1 MKKFIAFCLIVGC
14 IVVVSCNKNSS
25 GPDAGHGANSL
36 FPLTAG
42 DSWDY
47 KDSVFADTGFVE
59 LDHDTMTVN
68 SQRLQDNFGTT
79 YVGIT
84 NPGGWFQGSYIQVD
98 PSNTTVYEVD
108 SPAYSPYT
116 FFQAVAQDG
125 PIGTGSDYSNPGCPI
140 QSIQY
145 GYAAPVSVA
154 GYSCLKNAEVVT
166 DCNNVIREE
175 IFSYLS
181 PGVGVVRIED
191 YVSDSTN
198 GNKLY
203 QQYSQTLENK
213 VLH

>member
-1 MKKFIAFCLIVGC
+1 MKKFIAFCLIVSG
-14 IVVVSCNKNSS
+14 VVIVSCNKNSS
-25 GPDAGHGANSL
+25 GPDQGHGSNSL

-42 DSWDY
+42 DQWDY
-47 KDSVFADTGFVE
+47 VDSSFSDTGLAE
-59 LDHDTMTVN
+59 IDHDTMMVN

-98 PSNTTVYEVD
+98 PSNSVVYEVD

-116 FFQAVAQDG
+116 FFQAVGQDG
-125 PIGTGSDYSNPGCPI
+125 PIGTGADYSNPGCPI

-181 PGVGVVRIED
+181 PGVGVVRIEE
-191 YVSDSTN
+191 YVSDTTN
-198 GNKLY
+198 GNRLY
-203 QQYSQTLENK
+203 QDYSQTLANK
-213 VLH
+213 VIH

>member
-1 MKKFIAFCLIVGC
+1 MKKFIAFCLIVAC
-14 IVVVSCNKNSS
+14 VMTISCNKNSS
-25 GPDAGHGANSL
+25 GPDAGHGASSL

-42 DSWDY
+42 DMWY
-47 KDSVFADTGFVE
+47 YQDSVFSDTGLVE
-59 LDHDTMTVN
+59 TDHDTMTVN

-84 NPGGWFQGSYIQVD
+84 NPGGWFQGCYIQVD

-116 FFQAVAQDG
+116 FFQAVSQDG
-125 PIGTGSDYSNPGCPI
+125 PIGTGADYSNPGCPI

-145 GYAAPVSVA
+145 GYAAPVTVA

-191 YVSDSTN
+191 YVADSTN

-203 QQYSQTLENK
+203 QDYSQTLTNK
-213 VLH
+213 ILH

>member
-1 MKKFIAFCLIVGC
+1 M
-14 IVVVSCNKNSS
+14 
-25 GPDAGHGANSL
+25 
-36 FPLTAG
+36 
-42 DSWDY
+42 
-47 KDSVFADTGFVE
+47 
-59 LDHDTMTVN
+59 
-68 SQRLQDNFGTT
+68 
-79 YVGIT
+79 
-84 NPGGWFQGSYIQVD
+84 D
-98 PSNTTVYEVD
+98 PSNSIVYEVD

-116 FFQAVAQDG
+116 FFQAVGQDG
-125 PIGTGSDYSNPGCPI
+125 PIGTGADYSNPGCPI

-166 DCNNVIREE
+166 DCNSVIREE

-191 YVSDSTN
+191 YVSDTAN

-203 QQYSQTLENK
+203 QDYSQTLTNK

>member
-1 MKKFIAFCLIVGC
+1 MKKFIAFCLIVAC
-14 IVVVSCNKNSS
+14 VVSVSCNKNSS
-25 GPDAGHGANSL
+25 GPDQGHGQNSL

-42 DSWDY
+42 DQWYY
-47 KDSVFADTGFVE
+47 KDSVFADSGLVE
-59 LDHDTMTVN
+59 IDHDTMTVN

-98 PSNTTVYEVD
+98 PSNSTVYEVD

-116 FFQAVAQDG
+116 FFQAVGQDG
-125 PIGTGSDYSNPGCPI
+125 PIGTGTDYSNPGCPI

-166 DCNNVIREE
+166 DCNSVIREE
-175 IFSYLS
+175 IFTYLS

-191 YVSDSTN
+191 YVSDSTS

-203 QQYSQTLENK
+203 QDYSQTLTGK

>member
-1 MKKFIAFCLIVGC
+1 MKKFIAFCLIIAG
-14 IVVVSCNKNSS
+14 VVTVSCNKNSS
-25 GPDAGHGANSL
+25 GPDQGHGPNSL

-42 DSWDY
+42 DQWYY
-47 KDSVFADTGFVE
+47 KDSVFSDSGLVE
-59 LDHDTMTVN
+59 IDYDTMTVN

-79 YVGIT
+79 YVGIS

-98 PSNTTVYEVD
+98 PSNSIVYEVD

-116 FFQAVAQDG
+116 FFQAVGQDG
-125 PIGTGSDYSNPGCPI
+125 PVGTGADYSNPGCPI
-140 QSIQY
+140 QSVQY
-145 GYAAPVSVA
+145 GYAAPVTVA

-175 IFSYLS
+175 IFTYLS

-191 YVSDSTN
+191 YVSDTTS

-203 QQYSQTLENK
+203 QDYSQTLTGK